1 MDTFKNLISLFGAA
15 ALVWLSAA
23 VVGVVSSNTE
33 IQNAAL
39 ILAFLTTLIFG
50 LVAGL
55 TAIDNQDK
63 ATAEASR
70 GKHEKAK
77 RDAAAAQDARLAL
90 LLSLLSEDE
99 RESLKSRLID
109 DLSADGEAV
118 SLAELL
124 AAQDE
129 ARGVRR
135 A

>member
-23 VVGVVSSNTE
+23 IVGVVSSNTE

-55 TAIDNQDK
+55 NSIDGQHKVGSGK
-63 ATAEASR
+63 AREPY
-70 GKHEKAK
+70 EKAK
-77 RDAAAAQDARLAL
+77 RDTAVAQDARLAL

-99 RESLKSRLID
+99 RESLKTRLID